1 MTQWVLL
8 HLSAAIVGLGKTGFG
23 GGIGILST
31 PLLALALGGRTAV
44 GVMLPLLLVCDV
56 FVLSLS
62 YYRNS
67 IDKSNIAVLLPSM
80 LVGIALGLPVLGIMP
95 DEVFKKA
102 IGVLALIFAV
112 AQAYKDFCLKVDEPV
127 KPSKGLGVLL
137 GIGAGFASAIAHVGG
152 TLTTMYLL
160 PQKLPN
166 AVFVG
171 TSTLLY
177 FVSNASKV
185 LPYWKMGLIT
195 KQGLWLGVS
204 LLPSVAAGALLG
216 IWLNKV
222 LSPQTFSKLIL
233 LLVALTAVRLL
244 VG

>member
-8 HLSAAIVGLGKTGFG
+8 HLGAAIVGLGKTGFG
-23 GGIGILST
+23 GGVGILST
-31 PLLALALGGRTAV
+31 PLFALALGGRMAV

>member
-8 HLSAAIVGLGKTGFG
+8 HLGAAIIGLGKTGFG
-23 GGIGILST
+23 GGIGILAT
-31 PLLALALGGRTAV
+31 PLFALALGGRTSV

-56 FVLSLS
+56 FVLSLG
-62 YYRNS
+62 YYRRS
-67 IDKSNIAVLLPSM
+67 IDKNNVAVLLPGM
-80 LVGIALGLPVLGIMP
+80 LVGIALGLTVLGIMP
-95 DEVFKKA
+95 DEAFKKA
-102 IGVLALIFAV
+102 IGVLALVFAV
-112 AQAYKDFCLKVDEPV
+112 GQAYKDFYLKVDKPV
-127 KPSKGLGVLL
+127 KPSKWLGVLL
-137 GIGAGFASAIAHVGG
+137 GIGAGFASAIAHIGG
-152 TLTTMYLL
+152 TLTTMYLF

-195 KQGLWLGVS
+195 EQGLRLGVS

-216 IWLNKV
+216 VLLNKV
-222 LSPQTFSKLIL
+222 LPPQAFSKLIL
-233 LLVALTAVRLL
+233 LFVALTAVRLL
-244 VG
+244 MG

>member
-8 HLSAAIVGLGKTGFG
+8 HLGAAIVGLGKTGFG
-23 GGIGILST
+23 GGVGILST
-31 PLLALALGGRTAV
+31 PLFALALGGRMAV

-204 LLPSVAAGALLG
+204 LLSSVAAGALLG

>member
-8 HLSAAIVGLGKTGFG
+8 HLGAAIVGLGKTGFG
-23 GGIGILST
+23 GGVGILST
-31 PLLALALGGRTAV
+31 PLFALALGGRAAV

-56 FVLSLS
+56 FVLSLG
-62 YYRNS
+62 YYRHS
-67 IDKSNIAVLLPSM
+67 IDKNNVAVLLPSM

-102 IGVLALIFAV
+102 IGVLALVFAV
-112 AQAYKDFCLKVDEPV
+112 GQAYKDFCLKVDEPI
-127 KPSKGLGVLL
+127 KPSKWLGVFL
-137 GIGAGFASAIAHVGG
+137 GIGAGFASAIAHIGG

-160 PQKLPN
+160 PQRLPN

-177 FVSNASKV
+177 FVSNTSKV

-195 KQGLWLGVS
+195 GQSLHLGAM

-216 IWLNKV
+216 VWLNKV
-222 LSPQTFSKLIL
+222 LSPRTFSNLIL
-233 LLVALTAVRLL
+233 LFVALTAVRLL
-244 VG
+244 MG

>member
-8 HLSAAIVGLGKTGFG
+8 HLGAAIVGLGKTGFG
-23 GGIGILST
+23 GGVGILST
-31 PLLALALGGRTAV
+31 PLFALALGGRTAV

-137 GIGAGFASAIAHVGG
+137 GIGAGFVSAIAHVGG

>member
-1 MTQWVLL
+1 
-8 HLSAAIVGLGKTGFG
+8 
-23 GGIGILST
+23 
-31 PLLALALGGRTAV
+31 
-44 GVMLPLLLVCDV
+44 
-56 FVLSLS
+56 
-62 YYRNS
+62 
-67 IDKSNIAVLLPSM
+67 
-80 LVGIALGLPVLGIMP
+80 MP

-177 FVSNASKV
+177 FASNASKV

-195 KQGLWLGVS
+195 EQGLRLGVS

-216 IWLNKV
+216 VWLNKV
-222 LSPQTFSKLIL
+222 LSPQAFSKLIL
-233 LLVALTAVRLL
+233 LFVALTAIRLL
-244 VG
+244 MG

>member
-1 MTQWVLL
+1 M
-8 HLSAAIVGLGKTGFG
+8 
-23 GGIGILST
+23 
-31 PLLALALGGRTAV
+31 AV

-204 LLPSVAAGALLG
+204 LLSSVAAGALLG